1 MKRLLSL
8 LLAVLVMLSLSAC
21 SKSIQKDIQ
30 KLNIVATI
38 FPQFDFARELAGD
51 KAEVTMLLPPGGES
65 HSFEPT
71 VSDIIAI
78 NNCDIFIYTGGES
91 DTWINSLLETSENK
105 NMTVIS
111 LMSCVDIHNFDD
123 SHEHKN
129 EHNHNHSHID
139 EHVWTSPVNAVSICE
154 KICDELI
161 KKDPDNADF
170 YKNNF
175 ENYKEELL
183 TLDTEFRTITKNSL
197 HKTFIFADRFPLKYF
212 AEEYGLSYHAA
223 FSGCSEDT
231 EPSAHI
237 VAELIDEVKEENISA
252 ILKIELSSDSIGKT
266 ICKETGAE
274 LLTFYSCHNISKE
287 DFEKGETYLSLMQKN
302 TDTLKI
308 ALN

>member
-1 MKRLLSL
+1 MKKFLSFFLL
-8 LLAVLVMLSLSAC
+8 VLSIILTSGC
-21 SKSIQKDIQ
+21 SNNIKEETD

-38 FPQFDFARELAGD
+38 FPQFDFARALAGD
-51 KAEVTMLLPPGGES
+51 KADVTMLLPPGAES

-91 DTWINSLLETSENK
+91 DSWIDSLLETSTNK
-105 NMTVIS
+105 DMTVIS
-111 LMSCVDIHNFDD
+111 LIKCVDIHESDN
-123 SHEHKN
+123 SHDHKHT
-129 EHNHNHSHID
+129 HNHNYSHID
-139 EHVWTSPVNAVSICE
+139 EHVWTSPVNTISICE
-154 KICDELI
+154 EICRNLR

-170 YKNNF
+170 YTKNF
-175 ENYKEELL
+175 ENYKEDLL
-183 TLDTEFRTITKNSL
+183 NLDTEFREITANSK

-212 AEEYGLSYHAA
+212 AEEYSLHHYAA

-231 EPSAHI
+231 EPSAHT
-237 VAELIDEVKEENISA
+237 VAELTDKVKETNISV
-252 ILKIELSSDSIGKT
+252 IFKIELSSDSIAKT

-274 LLTFYSCHNISKE
+274 LLTFYSCHNISKD

-302 TDTLKI
+302 TESLKK